1 MTRVARSHWLVSLPI
16 AVVLTASMTFSQSF
30 GPQQEITTDAWS
42 ARDVYATDIDG
53 DGDADVLSTYWGHIG
68 SGGNNIGWYENLGG
82 GSFGPEQAVTAS
94 GSGEPNSLYSTDLDG
109 DGDADVLSASGYY
122 VSWYENLGGGAF
134 GAQQSI
140 EDPFFGANCVYAS
153 DLDGD
158 GDRDVLWASPLDG
171 KVASHENLGG
181 GAFGPENVIATGFLL
196 PASVY
201 ATDLDGDGDADVLW
215 VSGDT
220 LAWNENLG
228 GGSFGPTQVIS
239 SISGGFFFGSHSVY
253 ATDLDGDGD
262 ADVVSA
268 DYFNDEIAWYE
279 NLSEYG
285 GGFGP
290 QQVIAISVVAAFA
303 VYATDLDGDGD
314 ADVLSASA
322 DDDKIAWYENLGGGS
337 FGPQQVIT
345 TDADH
350 ARSVYATDL
359 DGDGDADVL
368 SASSGDDKIAW
379 YENLMGPFDCN
390 GNGIPDPDDI
400 ANGAPDCDGN
410 GVLDECQI
418 ADDPS
423 LDCQPNG
430 TLDSCELDVITD
442 CDGDGVLDEC
452 EISDDGSLDLNNNG
466 VLDSCECLSQNY
478 CTALPNSS
486 GLTASISWTGSLFI
500 DDNFF
505 SLTVADAAPQQFGL
519 FFYGSD
525 QQSAPYGD
533 GVVCAAGSLYR
544 LNPPAITDGLG
555 DLDRI
560 IHFPDPPTGWGPG
573 EITPGSTWNFQFWYR
588 DPQGGPAGFNFSDGL
603 EVTFC
608 P

>member
-1 MTRVARSHWLVSLPI
+1 MTRIARFRLFASLPI

-30 GPQQEITTDAWS
+30 GPQQVITTDAWS
-42 ARDVYATDIDG
+42 AKDVYATDIDG

-82 GSFGPEQAVTAS
+82 GLFGPEQAVTAS
-94 GSGEPNSLYSTDLDG
+94 GSSEPYSLYSTDLDG
-109 DGDADVLSASGYY
+109 DGDADVLSASGYS

-134 GAQQSI
+134 GPQQFI
-140 EDPFFGANCVYAS
+140 EDPFFGAYCVYAT

-158 GDRDVLWASPLDG
+158 GDGDVLWASPLDG

-215 VSGDT
+215 VSQDT
-220 LAWNENLG
+220 IAWNENLG

-239 SISGGFFFGSHSVY
+239 IISGGFFFGSHSVY

-262 ADVVSA
+262 ADVLSA
-268 DYFNDEIAWYE
+268 DYWNDEIAWYE

-290 QQVIAISVVAAFA
+290 QQVITTSVVAAFS

-314 ADVLSASA
+314 ADVLSASE

-337 FGPQQVIT
+337 FGSQQVIT

-379 YENLMGPFDCN
+379 YENLM
-390 GNGIPDPDDI
+390 DPP
-400 ANGAPDCDGN
+400 GTPDCFGDGSGTPCPCGN
-410 GVLDECQI
+410 NDGPGAGCRNTTGV
-418 ADDPS
+418 
-423 LDCQPNG
+423 G
-430 TLDSCELDVITD
+430 CELFASGSNSISNDD
-442 CDGDGVLDEC
+442 LVLHAT
-452 EISDDGSLDLNNNG
+452 N
-466 VLDSCECLSQNY
+466 
-478 CTALPNSS
+478 ALP
-486 GLTASISWTGSLFI
+486 GQ
-500 DDNFF
+500 
-505 SLTVADAAPQQFGL
+505 PGL
-519 FFYGSD
+519 FF
-525 QQSAPYGD
+525 QGD
-533 GVVCAAGSLYR
+533 GPVNGGNGMVFG
-544 LNPPAITDGLG
+544 DGLRCCGTNVVRLQIVSPDSNGTVSSTDSISG
-555 DLDRI
+555 DGGVI
-560 IHFPDPPTGWGPG
+560 PG
-573 EITPGSTWNFQFWYR
+573 DTRCYQFWYR
-588 DPQGGPAGFNFSDGL
+588 DPSGGGACGAGFNLSNSFKVGWQL
-603 EVTFC
+603 
-608 P
+608 